1 MKLLENTASAIITCA
16 PIAGECGRNS
26 YAGAGACMNEVAV
39 ANINTNMRS
48 TRFICGKENQI
59 AGAKLAHGNLTAGI
73 ELAVSHTRQIYT
85 GSGKCILG
93 KAGAVK
99 TIRSSSAKY
108 IWEAGR
114 ASRCYC
120 P

>member
-1 MKLLENTASAIITCA
+1 MKLLENTASAVITCA

-59 AGAKLAHGNLTAGI
+59 AGRSRRCEGFVSKS
-73 ELAVSHTRQIYT
+73 AVSP
-85 GSGKCILG
+85 CFILNPRVME
-93 KAGAVK
+93 AVGF
-99 TIRSSSAKY
+99 ANCM
-108 IWEAGR
+108 E
-114 ASRCYC
+114 
-120 P
+120 